1 MCWLVLYNDSHNYMN
16 IYIYACVCVYIYTH
30 TYIHWVAQK
39 VKNLPTMW
47 ETGVQSLIW
56 EDPLEKGMA
65 THTTVLPGEF
75 HGQGDWW
82 AIVHGVTKSWT

>member
-65 THTTVLPGEF
+65 THTTILPGEF